1 MHTYPHSDAA
11 PPPNE
16 PTLAGLLVFT
26 AFLGATLV
34 ALSHPLATLSAGL
47 AVGAIVAVG
56 RTVEARIARDPGRV
70 REIPLPGV
78 GTLRFT
84 VTPR

>member
-1 MHTYPHSDAA
+1 MYTYPHSDAA

-16 PTLAGLLVFT
+16 PTLAGLLAFT
-26 AFLGATLV
+26 AVLGATVV

-47 AVGAIVAVG
+47 AVGATVAVA
-56 RTVEARIARDPGRV
+56 RTARTARDPGRV